1 MNITR
6 FSIKRP
12 IGISM
17 IFALIVVLGIFSF
30 FRIGVEL
37 LPEVDS
43 PYISVIVSY
52 PGASTESVEQQVTK
66 PIEDVLSS
74 ISHFKQ
80 VRSATRP
87 GRAEIFVELDSN
99 ADADLVAIEATKKVS
114 SIRKELPDDIDEPV
128 VIKRSSDE
136 YPIMEIAVTAPFD
149 ASDIYSMAENTFS
162 ERLQQAAGVADI
174 ELSGGREKEIAVD
187 VDKERLNYY
196 GLTLKDIIQAIKDE
210 NVLVSSGSVYSDVK
224 QTTVRLN
231 AQYLSAEEI
240 GTIQIKAA
248 NGLYIELQDVA
259 TVQARDKR
267 AVTYSRVD
275 GNDAVAIEV
284 YKASGANIVDAADS
298 VLLQLEK
305 LKIEYPDYIFT
316 VVYDQSDFV
325 RNSLKNTFY
334 TLMEGLFTT
343 GLVLYLFLRGWKS
356 SAAVMIAIPVSL
368 IATFFLMYLSGFTF
382 NMMSLM
388 GMALCIGI
396 LVDDSIVVLE
406 NIHRYIDEGY
416 PADEAAELGRN
427 EIGMAAIAMTLCDIV
442 VFLPIAFM
450 ESSTGQFFK
459 QFGLTIVFATLM
471 SLIVSFTLTP
481 MMASKFYARG
491 IKLPKGKIWDFL
503 DKAEINTIVT
513 YEKILKK
520 CLLHPKKVLVTVGI
534 FFIVAVLLVPMGIVD
549 SEYMPRTD
557 ESAIQVNIE
566 LPIGYNAEQTNEVLL
581 LFDDYLL
588 NIPEIEHHLSNVTT
602 TESNGKISISLYNR
616 RERSKDVWQ
625 IADDIRTFAKTNLGD
640 VKVRVNEIQSSVTG
654 VSGGKTLVRSP
665 IQIELKGSDM
675 SLLIKESEKVQKI
688 FQETAGIKDI
698 KSSYTEGVPE
708 LKVTADRDKLKF
720 YGTTLANVIKSFS
733 AAVSGKNADVLAN
746 DPNNRGHD
754 TDITV
759 KFSGS
764 DGFFINDIKSI
775 PVPAENGNVYLGDI
789 ANVEESIGPIT
800 IRRVNKERI
809 INIQSNLTDRPLNEV
824 LQELKSKLEQSDLQ
838 CTYEFTGQATSM
850 NDSFKEMAMALSMS
864 LLLIYLL
871 LAVLYESIFT
881 PLIRMFS
888 LPLGI
893 IGAIVCLLLTG
904 NTINLYSLIG
914 ILVMDGLVAKNGT
927 LLLDYTL
934 TLMHQGKNALEA
946 VIEAGKVRLKPIFM
960 TALTMVVGMLP
971 TALAMTEGSET
982 RVSMAWVIIGGMI
995 TSTVFTLIVIPIIFL
1010 WIQKHYPNKI

>member
-1 MNITR
+1 LLCWVFLV
-6 FSIKRP
+6 FS
-12 IGISM
+12 
-17 IFALIVVLGIFSF
+17 
-30 FRIGVEL
+30 GVEL

-503 DKAEINTIVT
+503 DKAEINTILT

-534 FFIVAVLLVPMGIVD
+534 FFIVAVLLVPMGIVG

-720 YGTTLANVIKSFS
+720 YGTTLANVVKSFS
-733 AAVSGKNADVLAN
+733 AAVSGKNAGVLAN

>member
-534 FFIVAVLLVPMGIVD
+534 FFIVAVLLVPMGIVG

-995 TSTVFTLIVIPIIFL
+995 TSTFFTLIVIPIIFL

>member
-1 MNITR
+1 M
-6 FSIKRP
+6 
-12 IGISM
+12 
-17 IFALIVVLGIFSF
+17 
-30 FRIGVEL
+30 
-37 LPEVDS
+37 
-43 PYISVIVSY
+43 
-52 PGASTESVEQQVTK
+52 
-66 PIEDVLSS
+66 LSL
-74 ISHFKQ
+74 
-80 VRSATRP
+80 T
-87 GRAEIFVELDSN
+87 
-99 ADADLVAIEATKKVS
+99 VAIEATKKVS

-534 FFIVAVLLVPMGIVD
+534 FFIVAVLLVPMGIVG

>member
-174 ELSGGREKEIAVD
+174 ELSGGREKEIAID

-534 FFIVAVLLVPMGIVD
+534 FFIVAVLLVPMGIVG

>member
-43 PYISVIVSY
+43 SYISVIVSY

-534 FFIVAVLLVPMGIVD
+534 FFIVAVLLVPMGIVG

>member
-162 ERLQQAAGVADI
+162 ERLQQVAGVADI

-267 AVTYSRVD
+267 AVKYSRVD

-534 FFIVAVLLVPMGIVD
+534 FFIVAVLLVPMGIVG

-675 SLLIKESEKVQKI
+675 SLLVKESEKVQKI

-720 YGTTLANVIKSFS
+720 YGTTLANVVKSFS
-733 AAVSGKNADVLAN
+733 AAVSGKNAGVLAN

-764 DGFFINDIKSI
+764 EGFFINDIKSI

>member
-534 FFIVAVLLVPMGIVD
+534 FFFVAVLLVPMGIVG

>member
-1 MNITR
+1 MAEKQYTR
-6 FSIKRP
+6 QAQEALNMARKIAAELKHPYVGTEHLLFGLKRVFT
-12 IGISM
+12 GV
-17 IFALIVVLGIFSF
+17 AGQVLDKNKVDEEQMEKAMDILVSAPEAAKKERKHLEYSPRLRYILDEKVGT
-30 FRIGVEL
+30 EHL
-37 LPEVDS
+37 LLTMLKDGDCV
-43 PYISVIVSY
+43 
-52 PGASTESVEQQVTK
+52 
-66 PIEDVLSS
+66 
-74 ISHFKQ
+74 
-80 VRSATRP
+80 ATRMLMTLNVN
-87 GRAEIFVELDSN
+87 IQKLFQ
-99 ADADLVAIEATKKVS
+99 DL
-114 SIRKELPDDIDEPV
+114 L
-128 VIKRSSDE
+128 
-136 YPIMEIAVTAPFD
+136 
-149 ASDIYSMAENTFS
+149 
-162 ERLQQAAGVADI
+162 LAAGIDPKEYMENQKDGETVGGIIDQYSTDLTQEAREGKLDPVI
-174 ELSGGREKEIAVD
+174 GREKEIAVD

-406 NIHRYIDEGY
+406 NIHRYIGEGY

-534 FFIVAVLLVPMGIVD
+534 FFIVAVLLVPMGIVG

-720 YGTTLANVIKSFS
+720 YGTTLANVVKSFS
-733 AAVSGKNADVLAN
+733 AAVSGKNAGVLAN

>member
-534 FFIVAVLLVPMGIVD
+534 FFIVAVLLVPMGIVG

-720 YGTTLANVIKSFS
+720 YGTTFANVIKSFS

>member
-534 FFIVAVLLVPMGIVD
+534 FFIVAVLLVPMGIVG

-764 DGFFINDIKSI
+764 EGFFINDIKSI